1 MKLRNKFLCS
11 VLTGVMACAM
21 LLTPVQTSATEAE
34 IEAATQAAYNK
45 TVESNT
51 WENWPAGPAVY
62 AESAIVM
69 EADTG
74 MILYAKDME
83 QKNYPASITKIITA
97 LIALERCDL
106 NEEVTYSYHATHS
119 IEYGSS
125 SIARTEGEI
134 LTVEESLYALMLSS
148 ANECANALAEHI
160 AGSNEEFAVLMNEK
174 AKELGCVNTNFSNPS
189 GLHDENHYT
198 CAYDM
203 ALITQAALQNEDF
216 RRIAGTDYYTL
227 RATNKNDEEL
237 WMQNHH
243 YMIAPYKTAKYL
255 DDTIFAGKTG
265 YTTDALNTLVTCGRR
280 NDMDV
285 IVVTMRTRS
294 TGEKGVP
301 LFTDTAAL
309 LDYANNFRQINIA
322 DNEKTFVV
330 GNAYDFSIDSDEL
343 NTSASL
349 ISIDKHSTVIL
360 PNNVAFADAVSSIS
374 FEEHTDGSKAYL
386 TYEYAGQ
393 VVGKASIALV
403 ESTEREFNFSETES
417 DEQTSNT
424 AGPKFITINLK
435 FIGLIL
441 GILLIILLLA
451 FLLYRFYERNRAK
464 IRKTVNIYKKRR
476 FLKRR
481 RHHRRKRRR

>member
-1 MKLRNKFLCS
+1 MNLKNRLLHHFFTGLLVCTTFLAPLN
-11 VLTGVMACAM
+11 V
-21 LLTPVQTSATEAE
+21 SAAEAD

-45 TVESNT
+45 TIESNT
-51 WENWPAGPAVY
+51 WENWPSGPAIY

-83 QKNYPASITKIITA
+83 AKNYPASITKIITA
-97 LIALERCDL
+97 LIALERCEL

-119 IEYGSS
+119 IEFGSS

-160 AGSNEEFAVLMNEK
+160 AGTNEDFAVLMNEK
-174 AKELGCVNTNFSNPS
+174 AKELGCVNTHFTNPS

-243 YMIAPYKTAKYL
+243 YMIAPYKTDKYL

-265 YTTDALNTLVTCGRR
+265 YTTDALNTLVTCGKR

-294 TGEKGVP
+294 TAEKGVP

-309 LDYANNFRQINIA
+309 LDYANNFQKLNIS

-330 GNAYDFSIDSDEL
+330 GNAYDFSIESDDL

-360 PNNVAFADAVSSIS
+360 PNNISFSDTTPSIS
-374 FEEHTDGSKAYL
+374 FEKHPEGNKAYL

-393 VVGKASIALV
+393 IVGKASITLE
-403 ESTEREFNFSETES
+403 ESTEKDFSFSETES
-417 DEQTSNT
+417 EEATPNTS
-424 AGPKFITINLK
+424 GPKFITINLK
-435 FIGLIL
+435 LIGMIL
-441 GILLIILLLA
+441 AILFIILLVV
-451 FLLYRFYERNRAK
+451 FLIYRFYEKNRAK
-464 IRKTVNIYKKRR
+464 IRKAVNIHKKRR

-481 RHHRRKRRR
+481 RYRRRKRRR

>member
-1 MKLRNKFLCS
+1 MGLKNKLIYRL
-11 VLTGVMACAM
+11 LTGILACSI
-21 LLTPVQTSATEAE
+21 LLFPATAHAAADQIEAE
-34 IEAATQAAYNK
+34 MHAAYNK
-45 TVESNT
+45 TIESNA
-51 WENWPAGPAVY
+51 WENWPTGPSVY

-83 QKNYPASITKIITA
+83 SKRYPASITKIMTA
-97 LIALERCDL
+97 LIALDQCEL
-106 NEEVTYSYHATHS
+106 NEEITYSYHATHS

-134 LTVEESLYALMLSS
+134 LTVEESLYALMLAS

-243 YMIAPYKTAKYL
+243 YMIAPYRTAKYL

-265 YTTDALNTLVTCGRR
+265 YTTDALNTLVTCGER

-309 LDYANNFRQINIA
+309 LDYANNFQKINISQ
-322 DNEKTFVV
+322 NEKTFVV
-330 GNAYDFSIDSDEL
+330 GNAYDFSVDANDL
-343 NTSASL
+343 KPSASL
-349 ISIDKHSTVIL
+349 ISIDEVSNVIL
-360 PNNVAFADAVSSIS
+360 PNTASFTDTTASIT
-374 FEEHTDGSKAYL
+374 FEEHADGNKAYL

-393 VVGKASIALV
+393 VVGKASIKL
-403 ESTEREFNFSETES
+403 EENSEQDFEFSETES
-417 DEQTSNT
+417 GEQISEN
-424 AGPKFITINLK
+424 GPKFIMINMK
-435 FIGLIL
+435 IIFI
-441 GILLIILLLA
+441 ILLILIGI
-451 FLLYRFYERNRAK
+451 FLLFLLIRSFYKKNRAK
-464 IRKTVNIYKKRR
+464 IRKALRIYQKRR
-476 FLKRR
+476 FLRRKRY
-481 RHHRRKRRR
+481 HRRKRRR

>member
-1 MKLRNKFLCS
+1 MGFKKNLIYRLFVGLFACS
-11 VLTGVMACAM
+11 M
-21 LLTPVQTSATEAE
+21 LMMPANVSATEAE
-34 IEAATQAAYNK
+34 IEATTQAAYNK
-45 TVESNT
+45 TIESNT

-74 MILYAKDME
+74 MILYAKDTE
-83 QKNYPASITKIITA
+83 AKNYPASITKIMTA
-97 LIALERCDL
+97 LIALERCEL
-106 NEEVTYSYHATHS
+106 NEEVTYSYEATHS

-134 LTVEESLYALMLSS
+134 LTVEESLYALMLAS
-148 ANECANALAEHI
+148 ANECANALAEHM
-160 AGSNEEFAVLMNEK
+160 AGSNEDFAVLMNEK
-174 AKELGCVNTNFSNPS
+174 AKELGCVNTHFSNPS

-227 RATNKNDEEL
+227 RATNKNDEDL

-243 YMIAPYKTAKYL
+243 YMIAPYRTDNYL

-265 YTTDALNTLVTCGRR
+265 YTSDALNTLVTCGTR
-280 NDMDV
+280 NGMDV

-309 LDYANNFRQINIA
+309 LDYANNFQKLNIS

-330 GNAYDFSIDSDEL
+330 GNAYDFSIESDDL

-349 ISIDKHSTVIL
+349 ISIDKNSTVIL
-360 PNNVAFADAVSSIS
+360 PNNVAFSDAIPSIT
-374 FEEHTDGSKAYL
+374 FEEHADGNKAYL

-393 VVGKASIALV
+393 QVGKASITLE
-403 ESTEREFNFSETES
+403 ESTEEEFNFSETES
-417 DEQTSNT
+417 EENTSNEE
-424 AGPKFITINLK
+424 GPRFITINLK
-435 FIGLIL
+435 VIMIVLIV
-441 GILLIILLLA
+441 IAALLLTA
-451 FLLYRFYERNRAK
+451 FLIYRFYEKNRAK
-464 IRKTVNIYKKRR
+464 IRKAVNIYKKRR
-476 FLKRR
+476 FLKRKRYR
-481 RHHRRKRRR
+481 RRRRK

>member
-1 MKLRNKFLCS
+1 MGFKKSLLYRTFLGFLAAFF
-11 VLTGVMACAM
+11 VLTPITVY
-21 LLTPVQTSATEAE
+21 ATEDAE
-34 IEAATQAAYNK
+34 NQAAYNK
-45 TVESNT
+45 TIESNE
-51 WENWPAGPAVY
+51 WDNWPTGPSIY

-74 MILYAKDME
+74 LILYAKDIE
-83 QKNYPASITKIITA
+83 AKNYPASITKIMTA
-97 LIALERCDL
+97 LLALENCEL
-106 NEEVTYSYHATHS
+106 NEEVEYSYYATHS

-160 AGSNEEFAVLMNEK
+160 AGSNEAFAVLMNEK
-174 AKELGCVNTNFSNPS
+174 AEELGCVNTHFSNPS

-203 ALITQAALQNEDF
+203 ALITKAALENDDF

-227 RATNKNDEEL
+227 RATNKNSEEL

-243 YMIAPYKTAKYL
+243 YMIAPYRTSKYL

-265 YTTDALNTLVTCGRR
+265 YTTDALNTLVTCGKR
-280 NDMDV
+280 NGMDV
-285 IVVTMRTRS
+285 IVISMRTRS

-309 LDYANNFRQINIA
+309 LDYANNFQKLNIS

-330 GNAYDFSIDSDEL
+330 GNAYDFSVDSDAL
-343 NTSASL
+343 AASTSL
-349 ISIDKHSTVIL
+349 ISIDENSTIIM
-360 PNNVAFADAVSSIS
+360 PNHTSFTDAVPSIT
-374 FEEHTDGSKAYL
+374 FEEHAEGNKVYL

-393 VVGKASIALV
+393 VVGKASITL
-403 ESTEREFNFSETES
+403 EETQEEFEFSETES
-417 DEQTSNT
+417 EENSDDHGT
-424 AGPKFITINLK
+424 KFITINLK
-435 FIGLIL
+435 VIVIVIAVIF
-441 GILLIILLLA
+441 GILLIV
-451 FLLYRFYERNRAK
+451 FLIYRFIERNRAK
-464 IRKTVNIYKKRR
+464 IRKAMNIHQKRR
-476 FLKRR
+476 FL
-481 RHHRRKRRR
+481 RRKRYRSRRRRRR